1 MFDPPK
7 VRKVKILKLLWGF
20 FRRQF
25 ASFCLFWHLN
35 WPRPAAQWVRPNFF
49 GPEGG
54 QTIPPHHSI
63 AKYLKNL
70 KLIPR
75 TTTFFLRHCVKSDGI
90 YKVMPSSTIFPTL
103 NLSKISEDSLLS
115 IYVSAT
121 CMYLYFYWHTN
132 YHFKCVQTCTN
143 KCKIHCQK
151 CI

>member
-35 WPRPAAQWVRPNFF
+35 RPRPAAQWVRPNFF

-70 KLIPR
+70 KSMSR
-75 TTTFFLRHCVKSDGI
+75 TGTFILGHCVKLRPYLETNSNSI
-90 YKVMPSSTIFPTL
+90 SISSYSSNP
-103 NLSKISEDSLLS
+103 
-115 IYVSAT
+115 
-121 CMYLYFYWHTN
+121 TN
-132 YHFKCVQTCTN
+132 YNTLIVQLT
-143 KCKIHCQK
+143 QK
-151 CI
+151 LQLFPATKPSIL

>member
-25 ASFCLFWHLN
+25 AYFCLFWHLN
-35 WPRPAAQWVRPNFF
+35 RPRPAAQWVRPNFF

-70 KLIPR
+70 KSMSR
-75 TTTFFLRHCVKSDGI
+75 TGTFILGHCVKTLLKNPNGKAKAKTRKT
-90 YKVMPSSTIFPTL
+90 YHVLTAVTSSESVIVPMNMKIGK
-103 NLSKISEDSLLS
+103 NLFALLINAISEKCKRSLLTK
-115 IYVSAT
+115 AA
-121 CMYLYFYWHTN
+121 
-132 YHFKCVQTCTN
+132 K
-143 KCKIHCQK
+143 
-151 CI
+151 